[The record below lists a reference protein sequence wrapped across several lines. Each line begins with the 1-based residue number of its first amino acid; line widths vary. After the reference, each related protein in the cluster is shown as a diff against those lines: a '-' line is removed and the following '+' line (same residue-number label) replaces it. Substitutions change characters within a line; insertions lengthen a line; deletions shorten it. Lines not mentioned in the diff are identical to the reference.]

1 MNTAG
6 QDPDSAPPSTPSST
20 APSTP
25 QSGTPP
31 RGHRR
36 GHGRRAAEG
45 VAWLPPA
52 RRHTCYCPVNAV
64 LILNLVVT
72 LAVLVILLI
81 RP

>member
-36 GHGRRAAEG
+36 GQGRRAAEG